1 MMLGGLDKDNRI
13 GVTENDFDF
22 SVLQND
28 VKAIKQQQKYL
39 LIGLAILLILI
50 LTKK

>member
-1 MMLGGLDKDNRI
+1 MMLGAMNKDTKI

-22 SVLQND
+22 SVLSND
-28 VKAIKQQQKYL
+28 VKTIKQQQKYM

-50 LTKK
+50 LSKR

>member
-1 MMLGGLDKDNRI
+1 MMLGGLNKDNRI

-28 VKAIKQQQKYL
+28 VKSIKQQQNYL

>member
-1 MMLGGLDKDNRI
+1 MMLGGLNTNGKI

-28 VKAIKQQQKYL
+28 VKSIKQQQNYL